1 MKDGQQIQKA
11 TEKSSKVISD
21 FDSSSATAAFH
32 FQQVEERMG
41 GKIEGK

>member
-11 TEKSSKVISD
+11 TEKSSKVITD
-21 FDSSSATAAFH
+21 FDSSSSTAAFH

-41 GKIEGK
+41 GKIKGK